1 VLKDSSEMNNYDQLN
16 GVSDCVTYYNA
27 VFKRAFFVH

>member
-1 VLKDSSEMNNYDQLN
+1 MNNYDQLKS
-16 GVSDCVTYYNA
+16 VSDGVTYYNA